1 MAAEDTLDAD
11 KLASKSVRPRYDG
24 KQASFAT
31 FMIQAK
37 AWLKKNKMFEQ
48 VVNNRLPSDEEEPYE
63 PSNPEDAKYWVRD
76 NTSYS
81 APYVI
86 APSFLISL
94 LSVSWASRWTRLTK
108 GAADLHE
115 KFRRPRWR
123 HSADLSGQVRRPLC
137 ARAPCIPDDRLG
149 E

>member
-31 FMIQAK
+31 FVIHAK

-81 APYVI
+81 APYVMTAKEI
-86 APSFLISL
+86 VTGI
-94 LSVSWASRWTRLTK
+94 TK
-108 GAADLHE
+108 GGLDASQHLAVP
-115 KFRRPRWR
+115 FNQCG
-123 HSADLSGQVRRPLC
+123 ATTASGCL
-137 ARAPCIPDDRLG
+137 
-149 E
+149 